1 MYRVTIRLEDGR
13 EVYYT
18 ETSILRAAA
27 RVEEYHEKMLFCDIQ
42 QIREDGDNVGGKVD
56 QASNGVA

>member
-18 ETSILRAAA
+18 ETSIIRAAA
-27 RVEEYHEKMLFCDIQ
+27 RVEEYHNDMVWCDIQ
-42 QIREDGDNVGGKVD
+42 QMDRREDNGGSKVD
-56 QASNGVA
+56 QDSN